1 LIEPGKDKKLEI
13 RQGPEGF
20 FVQDLFRATVGSFEE
35 VNAHWEK
42 ARNNRTTFSNNVNE
56 HSSRSHLVV
65 SLYCKGQSSTGAST
79 SFGKLHLI
87 DLAGSERLS
96 RTGAT
101 GDRLKE
107 AQNINKSLSAL
118 GDVIQAAGAK
128 AAHIPYRNSKL
139 THLLQDS
146 LGSSA
151 KTLMIVQSS
160 PLGKDVSESLCSLQV
175 RVWCGWLR
183 AACEREGVWLYVDEL
198 DTTSISLATSLP
210 RPPSFP
216 HPAKQMCVPCSSARP
231 SPSPALNPI

>member
-1 LIEPGKDKKLEI
+1 MIEPGKDKKLEI

-160 PLGKDVSESLCSLQV
+160 PLSKDVSESLCSLQV
-175 RVWCGWLR
+175 CVVWLR
-183 AACEREGVWLYVDEL
+183 AACVSEGVWM
-198 DTTSISLATSLP
+198 SSLR
-210 RPPSFP
+210 RPPHSLLLS
-216 HPAKQMCVPCSSARP
+216 PCPPLSLTPPSKCASHAAALGRP
-231 SPSPALNPI
+231 LHQP